1 VEWWFNLFEWG
12 GWRMNGLV
20 KVAMC
25 TMLLAGLPGEA
36 QGQVADTVF
45 VGTHHS
51 PWASGLLEMVF
62 PTAGFAYAGDWTR
75 GFLPNA
81 VRVASLVGVGVTAE
95 DDGDTCDDACAVWSV
110 ALLGSTI
117 WATIGAVNT
126 AHDYNAA
133 VREPSSL
140 IFEPSPAG
148 GVSLGVRFRR

>member
-1 VEWWFNLFEWG
+1 MKELA
-12 GWRMNGLV
+12 

-25 TMLLAGLPGEA
+25 AILLAGLPIGA
-36 QGQVADTVF
+36 QAQVADTVF

-51 PWASGLLEMVF
+51 PWASGLLELVF

-75 GFLPNA
+75 GFVPNA
-81 VRVASLVGVGVTAE
+81 VRIGSLIGVGATAE
-95 DDGDTCDDACAVWSV
+95 DDGDTCSDACAVWSLAV
-110 ALLGSTI
+110 LGSTI
-117 WATIGAVNT
+117 WAMIGAVNT

-148 GVSLGVRFRR
+148 GVSVGLRLRR

>member
-1 VEWWFNLFEWG
+1 
-12 GWRMNGLV
+12 MNGWV

-25 TMLLAGLPGEA
+25 AVLLTGLPMA
-36 QGQVADTVF
+36 AHGQVADTVF

-51 PWASGLLEMVF
+51 PWASGLLELVF

-81 VRVASLVGVGVTAE
+81 VRMASLVGVGATAE
-95 DDGDTCDDACAVWSV
+95 DDGDTCSDACAVWSLAV
-110 ALLGSTI
+110 LGSTI
-117 WATIGAVNT
+117 WAMIGAVNT

-133 VREPSSL
+133 VREPGSL

-148 GVSLGVRFRR
+148 GVSVGFRLRR